1 MAVLEMNED
10 FTSGSIGIG
19 AMIIFIAL
27 ILVAAVSSTVIIQTV
42 EKLQED
48 GDSTSHD
55 VQDEISRKVELV
67 DAYIRSVGGDCSVV
81 LFQHAGFGGWSAT
94 FGVGD
99 YLVADFIAAGAVDND
114 ASSIR
119 IEEGCAASMFEGENF
134 DGAWEAEVGE
144 GDYDLGDLEAVGLQN
159 DQLSSMKIKGF
170 GLTVFFKLSAGAPSI
185 LAGDISWSVGCEA
198 QDGSFAIDYNT
209 ITLSGSRLIDGLNT
223 FGQDFDILPNEYI
236 TPGMKVKVEVDFV
249 SCVPSLD
256 ESVEFTFFVTKGA
269 SKTNSLLFGDLVIG
283 YDLIHQPW

>member
-1 MAVLEMNED
+1 MNRD

-27 ILVAAVSSTVIIQTV
+27 ILVAAVSSTVMIQTI

-48 GDSTSHD
+48 GDSTSND

-67 DAYIRSVGGDCSVV
+67 DAYIRSVGGDCTVE
-81 LFQHAGFGGWSAT
+81 LFKDAGFSGAWSAV
-94 FGVGD
+94 FEVGD

-119 IEEGCAASMFEGENF
+119 IGAGCAASMFEGENF

-144 GDYDLGDLEAVGLQN
+144 GNYDLADLEAVGLKN

-198 QDGSFAIDYNT
+198 QDGSFAIDHNT

-236 TPGMKVKVEVDFV
+236 TPGMKVKVEVDFI

-256 ESVEFTFFVTKGA
+256 ENVEFTLFVNKGT
-269 SKTNSLLFGDLVIG
+269 SKTNSLIFGELVIG

>member
-1 MAVLEMNED
+1 MNRD
-10 FTSGSIGIG
+10 FSSGSIGIG

-27 ILVAAVSSTVIIQTV
+27 ILVAAVSSTVIIQTI

-48 GDSTSHD
+48 GDSTSND

-67 DAYIRSVGGDCSVV
+67 DAYIRSVGGDCTVE
-81 LFQHAGFGGWSAT
+81 LFQHAGFGGWTAV
-94 FGVGD
+94 FEVGD

-119 IEEGCAASMFEGENF
+119 IGAGCAASMFEGENF

-144 GDYDLGDLEAVGLQN
+144 GNYDLADLEAVGLKN

-185 LAGDISWSVGCEA
+185 LAGDISWSVGCES
-198 QDGSFAIDYNT
+198 QDGSFAIDHNT

-236 TPGMKVKVEVDFV
+236 TPGMKVKVEVDFI

-256 ESVEFTFFVTKGA
+256 EIVEFTLFVNKGT
-269 SKTNSLLFGDLVIG
+269 SKTNSLIFGELVIG